1 MADIATLTVTLT
13 GQVAPLQRALAVAE
27 RDTSRTLGALQA
39 GATGAGRALGAA
51 MSNASTTVTVAL
63 KAVQAGAHETGGAL
77 SGALAAGASTGRAAL
92 SVLGN
97 AAQGAL
103 GALGGLAAKAGG
115 VATGALRSLGRV
127 AEYAAGQIVAM
138 GVAASA
144 AQIRQALG
152 EYADYERLSASLQA
166 LVARELLATGQAQD
180 MASAMQQAAGRAN
193 ELRRWIEQLAIESP
207 FSQEDVAN
215 SFKTALAYGFTTQEA
230 QRLARAMIDFAA
242 ATGASGAVMD
252 RVALAL
258 GQIKARGK
266 LAGGELLQLTEAGLD
281 VRDALARSLGKSRQE
296 IEAMIE
302 AGIDADTAISAIV
315 GTLERDFSGA
325 AKRQANT
332 FAGLLSTLTDVRAVL
347 RRSLLG
353 PAFRAAQPAL
363 ERFVSTLQEP
373 RTIARV
379 EALGERLGRL
389 TARAIELGQ
398 AFLLNQSLSKVEQA
412 IAATGA
418 RLRRAAE
425 FAADLARGVISFGR
439 ALIQSDAVDRVV
451 ALARGALG
459 ALRALG
465 EEVIELTQGALTT
478 LQQRG
483 LSGLLAFLAQAA
495 GDALGVLIALARERV
510 IPAAISLIAEI
521 AERVREYAPRVLA
534 GIADAVRDAVPAVL
548 STAGRTMASAG
559 ELLLRALD
567 GVADRAGDWLIR
579 AADAMAARA
588 PELLARAQM
597 VDWGGL
603 LKRYLLG
610 GAETP
615 EQVVEWA
622 LRAAIVAA
630 GGLLGGM
637 LAGPAGAV
645 AGGLLARWLID
656 LPAVRDLIGQA
667 SSAVVSG
674 ARTIADRLREISQS
688 PIWSQ
693 IAERAQGIFARVGEL
708 AAPFVERTRALVERA
723 GGMLGDFFARNQERF
738 ERIGQNFL
746 RIIEDVGR
754 SPIWQTLYDVAL
766 RSFEFVAGLI
776 ERGLDALLK
785 FADVVLALLAGD
797 FNQVGELMKR
807 FAESAIGFVRYLIES
822 GASTILRN
830 LRDLLVRALELLT
843 PFLAGIVGSLRMIPG
858 AEQLFGQQ
866 IADAE
871 RAILGA
877 PQALRAIEIAPM
889 SQWQMPQ
896 INLTINAP
904 STDAR
909 EIVDEAMRSLRLA
922 MSLRP

>member
-1 MADIATLTVTLT
+1 VSNIATLTVTLT
-13 GQVAPLQRALAVAE
+13 GQVSPLQRALAVAE
-27 RDTSRTLGALQA
+27 RDTSRTLGALQSSVKS
-39 GATGAGRALGAA
+39 TGRVMASALGASA
-51 MSNASTTVTVAL
+51 HGVHSAL
-63 KAVQAGAHETGGAL
+63 LSVQVGAREAGGAL
-77 SGALAAGASTGRAAL
+77 SGALAAGASAGRAAL
-92 SVLGN
+92 GALGS

-115 VATGALRSLGRV
+115 LATGALRSLGRI

-138 GVAASA
+138 GVAAGT

-166 LVARELLATGQAQD
+166 LVARELMVAGGAQD
-180 MASAMQQAAGRAN
+180 MASAMQMAAGRAD

-207 FSQEDVAN
+207 FSQEDVAQA
-215 SFKTALAYGFTTQEA
+215 FKTALAYGFTTQEA
-230 QRLARAMIDFAA
+230 QRLASAMIDFAA
-242 ATGASGAVMD
+242 ATGASGQVMD

-258 GQIKARGK
+258 GQIRARGK

-302 AGIDADTAISAIV
+302 DGIDANTAISAIV
-315 GTLERDFSGA
+315 STLEKDFGGA

-347 RRSLLG
+347 RRSLLA

-363 ERFVSTLQEP
+363 DRFVSTLQEP

-389 TARAIELGQ
+389 VARAIELGQ
-398 AFLLNQSLSKVEQA
+398 AFLLNQSLGRVEQA
-412 IAATGA
+412 IASTGA
-418 RLRRAAE
+418 RLRQAAE

-439 ALIQSDAVDRVV
+439 ALVQSDAVDRIIES
-451 ALARGALG
+451 ARGTLG

-465 EEVIELTQGALTT
+465 AETIELAQGALAA

-495 GDALGVLIALARERV
+495 GGALGALVALARERV
-510 IPAAISLIAEI
+510 IPAAILLMAEVG
-521 AERVREYAPRVLA
+521 ERVREYAPRVLA
-534 GIADAVRDAVPAVL
+534 GVTDALQAAAPEALALARRVV
-548 STAGRTMASAG
+548 AGAA
-559 ELLLRALD
+559 ELLMRALD
-567 GVADRAGDWLIR
+567 GIADRAGDWMIR

-588 PELLARAQM
+588 PELIARAQG

-615 EQVVEWA
+615 EQIVEWA

-630 GGLLGGM
+630 GGLIGGA

-656 LPAVRDLIGQA
+656 LPVVRNLISQA

-674 ARTIADRLREISQS
+674 ARTIADRLREIGQS
-688 PIWSQ
+688 PIWGQ
-693 IAERAQGIFARVGEL
+693 IAERAQGVFARVGEL
-708 AAPFVERTRALVERA
+708 AAPFVERTRALVERVA
-723 GGMLGDFFARNQERF
+723 GMLGDFFERNQDRF
-738 ERIGQNFL
+738 EKIGKNFL
-746 RIIEDVGR
+746 RIIEDIGE
-754 SPIWQTLYDVAL
+754 SPLWQTLYDIIS

-776 ERGLDALLK
+776 ERVLDSLLR
-785 FADVVLALLAGD
+785 FADVVLAVLAGD
-797 FNQVGELMKR
+797 TEQLGALMKR
-807 FAESAIGFVRYLIES
+807 FAESAVSTVGYLIEG
-822 GASTILRN
+822 GASALLRN
-830 LRDLLVRALELLT
+830 LRDLLARALELLT
-843 PFLAGIVGSLRMIPG
+843 PFLAGIIRSLRMIPG

-866 IADAE
+866 LADAE
-871 RAILGA
+871 RAIFGA
-877 PQALRAIEIAPM
+877 PQALRAMEIAPM
-889 SQWQMPQ
+889 SQWQMPA
-896 INLTINAP
+896 INLTVNAP

-922 MSLRP
+922 MRLRP

>member
-63 KAVQAGAHETGGAL
+63 KAVQAGAHEIGGAL

-180 MASAMQQAAGRAN
+180 IASAMQQAAGRAN

-207 FSQEDVAN
+207 FSQEDVAK

-266 LAGGELLQLTEAGLD
+266 LAGGELLQLTEAGVD

-451 ALARGALG
+451 ALAR
-459 ALRALG
+459 RALG
-465 EEVIELTQGALTT
+465 
-478 LQQRG
+478 R
-483 LSGLLAFLAQAA
+483 F
-495 GDALGVLIALARERV
+495 
-510 IPAAISLIAEI
+510 
-521 AERVREYAPRVLA
+521 
-534 GIADAVRDAVPAVL
+534 
-548 STAGRTMASAG
+548 
-559 ELLLRALD
+559 
-567 GVADRAGDWLIR
+567 
-579 AADAMAARA
+579 
-588 PELLARAQM
+588 
-597 VDWGGL
+597 
-603 LKRYLLG
+603 
-610 GAETP
+610 
-615 EQVVEWA
+615 
-622 LRAAIVAA
+622 
-630 GGLLGGM
+630 
-637 LAGPAGAV
+637 
-645 AGGLLARWLID
+645 ARW
-656 LPAVRDLIGQA
+656 
-667 SSAVVSG
+667 
-674 ARTIADRLREISQS
+674 E
-688 PIWSQ
+688 
-693 IAERAQGIFARVGEL
+693 
-708 AAPFVERTRALVERA
+708 
-723 GGMLGDFFARNQERF
+723 
-738 ERIGQNFL
+738 
-746 RIIEDVGR
+746 
-754 SPIWQTLYDVAL
+754 
-766 RSFEFVAGLI
+766 
-776 ERGLDALLK
+776 K
-785 FADVVLALLAGD
+785 
-797 FNQVGELMKR
+797 K
-807 FAESAIGFVRYLIES
+807 
-822 GASTILRN
+822 
-830 LRDLLVRALELLT
+830 
-843 PFLAGIVGSLRMIPG
+843 
-858 AEQLFGQQ
+858 
-866 IADAE
+866 
-871 RAILGA
+871 
-877 PQALRAIEIAPM
+877 
-889 SQWQMPQ
+889 
-896 INLTINAP
+896 
-904 STDAR
+904 
-909 EIVDEAMRSLRLA
+909 
-922 MSLRP
+922 